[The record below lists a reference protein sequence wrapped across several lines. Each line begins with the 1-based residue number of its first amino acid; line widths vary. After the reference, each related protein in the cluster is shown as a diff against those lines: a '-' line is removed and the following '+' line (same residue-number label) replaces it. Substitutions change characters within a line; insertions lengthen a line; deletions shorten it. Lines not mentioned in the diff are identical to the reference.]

1 MRKRKKWTVLKQTLF
16 GCGYG
21 DEERIVPIKPV
32 REEREEQ
39 KSTSRDD
46 TIR

>member
-1 MRKRKKWTVLKQTLF
+1 MRKRKKRTVLKQTLF
-16 GCGYG
+16 GCGYE

-32 REEREEQ
+32 REEQ

-46 TIR
+46 TVR